1 MAKCK
6 FCKKQFTQF
15 NSTISVCGYQC
26 AIKWGKLKPVKAA
39 YKRVA
44 TELKREAK
52 DKLETHTQRIN
63 KVKPIFQKW
72 IRERDKNEPCISCGV
87 TKTYKDE
94 WDGGHFH
101 KAENYTGVIFNEHN
115 VNKQC
120 KNCNKN
126 LDGNLISY
134 RQGLVKKIGLKAV
147 EELEELANNT
157 RYYKWSD
164 EELQQIKNKYK
175 IK

>member
-6 FCKKQFTQF
+6 VCKKEFTQF
-15 NSTISVCGYQC
+15 NSTISVCGHQC
-26 AIKWGKLKPVKAA
+26 AIEWGKLKPVKAA

>member
-6 FCKKQFTQF
+6 QCGKQFKQY
-15 NSTISVCGYQC
+15 NTIQSICIPCGILQ
-26 AIKWGKLKPVKAA
+26 GKKKPVKIN
-39 YKRVA
+39 YKKVEKAINSERK
-44 TELKREAK
+44 L
-52 DKLETHTQRIN
+52 KLESHTQKIN

-72 IRERDKNEPCISCGV
+72 IRERDKDLPCISCGT
-87 TKTYKDE
+87 TKVYNDE

-126 LDGNLISY
+126 LDGNLIAY

-147 EELEELANNT
+147 EELEELANKT

-164 EELQQIKNKYK
+164 DELQQIKTKYK
-175 IK
+175 L

>member
-26 AIKWGKLKPVKAA
+26 AIEWGKLKPVKAA

>member
-6 FCKKQFTQF
+6 ICKEPFKQY
-15 NSTISVCGYQC
+15 NTIQNKCVPC
-26 AIKWGKLKPVKAA
+26 AIKIGINKPVKAA

-94 WDGGHFH
+94 WDGGHYH

-147 EELEELANNT
+147 EELEELANKT

-164 EELQQIKNKYK
+164 EELQQIKDKYK

>member
-6 FCKKQFTQF
+6 ICKKEFTQF
-15 NSTISVCGYQC
+15 NSLNKVCSIKC
-26 AIKWGKLKPVKAA
+26 AIELGKLKPAKINYNKVEKAINSER
-39 YKRVA
+39 K
-44 TELKREAK
+44 LKLAS
-52 DKLETHTQRIN
+52 HTKKIN

-72 IRERDKNEPCISCGV
+72 IRERDKNLPCISCGV
-87 TKTYKDE
+87 ITTYKDE

-147 EELEELANNT
+147 EELEELANKT

-164 EELQQIKNKYK
+164 EELQEIKKKYK
-175 IK
+175 K